1 MRILVSLIIAL
12 SLHPQIMLTGGHRKI
27 FSSTPVPGFVGE
39 ESKNS
44 LTTNALAASNS
55 AVCQSASYSYCLSY
69 PDVESTGNTGIV
81 SFQYDNGSV
90 ITPTTVTCH
99 DDKTDTYTA
108 YTGSVDATTGKWNG
122 MCIGSLT
129 GGVHFVWVTFG
140 TTAVT
145 QTMVE
150 ASSFYDLGAVDAKTS
165 CFGASTTTANCG
177 SVTTTQ
183 GNDVIYVQ
191 VCRTGTPL
199 STSAFQPGS
208 GFTLGTEQYEDGCA
222 TEWEVDSSTGSITP
236 SMTLG
241 GSSSYIEFVTAVKA
255 TSAGTAPG
263 SFYVAHL
270 MSWSTPESVS
280 GSFINQ
286 FSSMGN
292 LLVATSVCGTL
303 VPTTMSDSGSNV
315 WAAAGTYTNGGASA
329 GNALEWYVTNASAN
343 STNLQTAATTG
354 SGTNADCTWTYYDIV
369 GAPTTNPFVE
379 RHAFTGTPTTTSL
392 LPPAAL
398 TYVPESTS
406 HMFILNG
413 GQAFNTSISMAQPS
427 SGNYWDGATNS
438 GMSIDGPYPLDQN
451 NVWDHS
457 YFSSLGTLSLQI
469 NLGASTS
476 EGNAY
481 VIDADSYLSPSG
493 VGAVQAVTGQGTS
506 GSSLTIT
513 VPSTR
518 SGNLLAIATGFYD
531 GATVRTVSSVRT
543 GNSCSAGTTFTQVPS
558 AAAANVASTLLGTD
572 IWYLASSP
580 GATTSVIICYS
591 GAVTISD
598 GQYWELQKGSGGS
611 WALDNSGNGAH
622 IANTTYSSTTITGPS
637 ITTTGAADFCSAIA
651 ETTTSVTANPK
662 SGNSFVYSG
671 SALTLASGGAASS
684 LLTVTAAAQTPVW
697 SASNGTQNSS
707 LACFE

>member
-1 MRILVSLIIAL
+1 
-12 SLHPQIMLTGGHRKI
+12 
-27 FSSTPVPGFVGE
+27 
-39 ESKNS
+39 
-44 LTTNALAASNS
+44 
-55 AVCQSASYSYCLSY
+55 
-69 PDVESTGNTGIV
+69 
-81 SFQYDNGSV
+81 
-90 ITPTTVTCH
+90 
-99 DDKTDTYTA
+99 
-108 YTGSVDATTGKWNG
+108 
-122 MCIGSLT
+122 
-129 GGVHFVWVTFG
+129 
-140 TTAVT
+140 
-145 QTMVE
+145 
-150 ASSFYDLGAVDAKTS
+150 
-165 CFGASTTTANCG
+165 
-177 SVTTTQ
+177 
-183 GNDVIYVQ
+183 
-191 VCRTGTPL
+191 
-199 STSAFQPGS
+199 
-208 GFTLGTEQYEDGCA
+208 
-222 TEWEVDSSTGSITP
+222 
-236 SMTLG
+236 
-241 GSSSYIEFVTAVKA
+241 
-255 TSAGTAPG
+255 
-263 SFYVAHL
+263 
-270 MSWSTPESVS
+270 
-280 GSFINQ
+280 
-286 FSSMGN
+286 
-292 LLVATSVCGTL
+292 
-303 VPTTMSDSGSNV
+303 
-315 WAAAGTYTNGGASA
+315 
-329 GNALEWYVTNASAN
+329 
-343 STNLQTAATTG
+343 
-354 SGTNADCTWTYYDIV
+354 
-369 GAPTTNPFVE
+369 
-379 RHAFTGTPTTTSL
+379 
-392 LPPAAL
+392 
-398 TYVPESTS
+398 
-406 HMFILNG
+406 MFILNG

-493 VGAVQAVTGQGTS
+493 VGTVQAVTGQGTS